1 MKPLLYAAGGL
12 GLVALAFFTFRAPTP
27 PQLQV
32 RTRTV
37 AFDNI
42 YGGVDRLVVQLKLDS
57 YPEETVNAT
66 CDAKTCTFELLLIN
80 GRHELE
86 LSVQQNGQRSAATRA
101 TVDTRALP

>member
-12 GLVALAFFTFRAPTP
+12 GVVAIAFFVFRPSAPP
-27 PQLQV
+27 EVLV

-37 AFDNI
+37 AFDNV
-42 YGGVDRLVVQLKLDS
+42 YGVDQLVVQLKLDG

-66 CDAKTCTFELLLIN
+66 CDAKTCTFDVLLIN

-86 LSVQQNGQRSAATRA
+86 LSVQQNGRRSAPTRV
-101 TVDTRALP
+101 TVDTTALP